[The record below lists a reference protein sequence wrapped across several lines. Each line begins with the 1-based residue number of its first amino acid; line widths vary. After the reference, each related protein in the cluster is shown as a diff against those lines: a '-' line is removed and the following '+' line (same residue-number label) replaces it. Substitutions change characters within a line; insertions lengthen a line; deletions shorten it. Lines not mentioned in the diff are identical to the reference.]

1 MVGWDFEHQHT
12 TNVDT
17 IGSVNFPIE
26 FSTSGDMNGVL
37 GGIQSGGVD
46 WQFDPHWLVG
56 IGGDFDWTDLKAKSA
71 EHGGRQSGCRELL
84 P

>member
-37 GGIQSGGVD
+37 GGI
-46 WQFDPHWLVG
+46 
-56 IGGDFDWTDLKAKSA
+56 
-71 EHGGRQSGCRELL
+71 
-84 P
+84 